1 MQVRNLLLSR
11 CAALVA
17 AGVCT
22 VVLSAGMPL
31 RSEAKPSPASV
42 KIGTPVAAK
51 TFRDIQG
58 KTYTLRRSG
67 TPAVYLFLG
76 TQCPVANLYTPRIL
90 ALKKAPSARNTAFFA
105 VYPNAH
111 ETTAEVA
118 RHAKERGYEFS
129 VIKDDGTLTAALGA
143 TMTPE
148 AVLVDGQGVVRYR
161 GRIDD
166 NRDAAK
172 VTTHDLK
179 NALEAVSSGQKVAR
193 TEAPAFG
200 CTILTAEPAAT
211 TPRLAKVT
219 YARDVAPILQKN
231 CLVCHRSGE
240 VAPFAVETYAQAKIW
255 AKQIKAYTS
264 DRKMPPW
271 KADSHGEF
279 RDERRLTE
287 KEIATLATWADV
299 GAPAG
304 DLKQTPK
311 PPKFPTGWQLGKPDL
326 VVEMPETYDV
336 PAEGRDIYRC
346 FIIPTNY
353 DTDRWVS
360 GVEVKPGNNAVVH
373 HVIAYLDKSG
383 VARKLDA
390 ADPGPGY
397 TNPTPGNSPGILPVG
412 LLAGWAPGNAPGL
425 MPAGLGLMLPKGA
438 DIVLEVHYHMN
449 GKPEKDRTK
458 LGVHFA
464 KAPVEKALH
473 TLGVITL
480 DIKIPAGEANHA
492 VRADQIVYLP
502 DGVQPKFRLSKD
514 VSEDITVLGVTPH
527 MHLVGRAMKVKA
539 IFPDKSEKILVDVP
553 DWDFNWQISYDFK
566 QPVKLSK
573 GTRLEIEARYDNSSS
588 NPNNP
593 NKPPKEVRYG
603 EQSADEMC
611 VAFLRYTQDN
621 ERLTQKLSTE
631 KVSSSK

>member
-1 MQVRNLLLSR
+1 MQFRNLQLSR
-11 CAALVA
+11 FAAPVA
-17 AGVCT
+17 AGVLAVT
-22 VVLSAGMPL
+22 LNVGMTF
-31 RSEAKPSPASV
+31 RAEAKPRAASV
-42 KIGTPVAAK
+42 KIGAKVAAK
-51 TFRDIQG
+51 TFRDVNG
-58 KTYTLRRSG
+58 KTHTLG
-67 TPAVYLFLG
+67 KGVYLFLG

-90 ALKKAPSARNTAFFA
+90 ALKNAYRERDIRFFA

-111 ETTAEVA
+111 ETTAEVV
-118 RHAKERGYEFS
+118 RHAKGRGYDFP
-129 VIKDDGTLTAALGA
+129 VIKDDGTLTSALGA

-148 AVLVDGQGVVRYR
+148 VVLVDGQGMVCYR

-166 NRDAAK
+166 NRDAAR
-172 VTTHDLK
+172 VTEHTAQ
-179 NALEAVSSGQKVAR
+179 NALEAMLSGKRIAR
-193 TEAPAFG
+193 AEAPAFG
-200 CTILTAEPAAT
+200 CTLLTAEPAAT
-211 TPRLAKVT
+211 SPRLAKVT

-255 AKQIKAYTS
+255 AKQIKTYTA

-287 KEIATLATWADV
+287 KEIATLAAWADA

-326 VVEMPETYDV
+326 LVEMPETYDV

-425 MPAGLGLMLPKGA
+425 LTPGLGIMLPKGA

-449 GKPEKDRTK
+449 GKSEKDRTK

-502 DGVQPKFRLSKD
+502 DGVQPNFRLSKD
-514 VSEDITVLGVTPH
+514 VSEDITLLGVTPH

-539 IFPDKSEKILVDVP
+539 IFPDKSEKMLVDVP
-553 DWDFNWQISYDFK
+553 DWDFNWQISYEFK
-566 QPVKLSK
+566 QPLKLPK

-611 VAFLRYTQDN
+611 VAFLTYTQDN
-621 ERLTQKLSTE
+621 ERLTQKLTE
-631 KVSSSK
+631 EKISSSK